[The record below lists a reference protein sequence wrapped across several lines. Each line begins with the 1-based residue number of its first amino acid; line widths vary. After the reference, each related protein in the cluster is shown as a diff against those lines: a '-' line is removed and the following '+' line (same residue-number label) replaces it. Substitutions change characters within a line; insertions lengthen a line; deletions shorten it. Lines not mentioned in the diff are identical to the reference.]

1 MKADIQDFLGPLSID
16 EAKAHALS
24 LEFYK
29 TFQHLS
35 ANSLNQ
41 FLSTP
46 ISESVLRPTAGR
58 EKGRGG
64 TNLRVGF
71 IELLG
76 NERAVNSDSA
86 NDDLKAPNG
95 EPSSNIRRLLEKSWP
110 ISDALKNENADSLF
124 KWIGACIAEVVREGC
139 QEFNLP
145 RDRELPMGVTF
156 SFPMV
161 QETLADA
168 TLMAMGK
175 GFAITSRLHLGTH
188 LINGYEKSK
197 TPDLPPIKVAAI
209 LNDAVATLVSF
220 IYQSKE
226 DETHKAA
233 MGLICGTGSNAT
245 IPLKRS
251 TLHKD
256 KQPGKVKVLDED
268 ATEDMKI
275 AVNTEWSING
285 TAPALRKFDLI
296 SRWDSQLDSEGEAPG
311 FQPLEYMTAGR
322 YLGELGRLMLIDY
335 LENQLNIPPD
345 NLPPRLLTRF
355 GLTTTFLSHFRPPV
369 AAILLEKLEAG
380 FPKSTAKA
388 PFRWTEEMAEALH
401 KIAKAIEIRAAAI
414 VAAAIVGLLAC
425 AGDIPLQESHQGE
438 ANNYAVK
445 EARPPKVELIVGYTG
460 GCIVHFQD
468 YLEDCQ
474 KFLDS
479 IIEAEFGEDAP
490 VRVVMSPC
498 HDGGITGAGVL
509 CGAAQAKSKDV
520 DSRGIRRV
528 EKKKL
533 TMGEDEEVRPCRN
546 ESELITERTALLG
559 GDRDR
564 DGNSPE
570 PSPIAIPRNGKG
582 NGNSKS
588 VDDDDASDSD
598 SDLDPNESD
607 LLVARSFT
615 SGASGLAP
623 ESFESAMLR
632 GRRRSRSSRREE
644 TVRSYTSLS
653 PQPIG
658 NGNRNGNGNG
668 SENGIGKH
676 HHNQQNESVLLNVNS
691 EDGSDVEA
699 AEAAKPGPA
708 YLIDTDKKRF
718 GIVFLSI
725 MLTHFIACFDG
736 TIVMASSHPVIT
748 SYFRSS
754 NSASWL
760 STAFLLTSTA
770 FQPVIGRLS
779 DTIGRKP
786 PYLAA
791 VVIFALATTWCAL
804 AQSMTSFI
812 LARAACGLGAGGVL
826 GMGSIII
833 SDLVPIER
841 RGSYQSYVNVVYGLA
856 SALGAALGG
865 FMADRLGWRWEFGI
879 QVFPI
884 ILCFVVACYGIPGDL
899 GLQDKHQSFKE
910 GMKTFDFVGSVL
922 LTTSTTF
929 LILGIN
935 LGGNVLPWSHPFIIA
950 SLVIFCV
957 SFPSCLYVESKHER
971 PIMPLVLLQRSPR
984 ANIIFANF
992 IASFLLNAILFNTP
1006 LFFQAVLLT
1015 SATTSGL
1022 YLVVPVATAS
1032 TTGTMTGFLISYTR
1046 RLKWPLVSGTILYLL
1061 GTALLALMRRGW
1073 PTWTYLLCLVPTS
1086 MAQGFQFPGTFL
1098 AVLAASEHREQ
1109 AVVTSTLVLWRA
1121 LGSVLGVAFSSLV
1134 LQNAL
1139 VRYLAQYVVPPE
1151 GEGEEW
1157 KNALIEKIRES
1168 VEAVAAMPEGA
1179 VRDQVVASYEASIRL
1194 TFLFLVGFAT
1204 ISALLVL
1211 PVKLPRLG
1219 ARK

>member
-1 MKADIQDFLGPLSID
+1 MKSGVQDFLGPLSVD

-24 LEFYK
+24 LEFYR

-41 FLSTP
+41 FLPTP

-76 NERAVNSDSA
+76 NEKIGNGGST
-86 NDDLKAPNG
+86 NGDLGALNG
-95 EPSSNIRRLLEKSWP
+95 ESTFNIRRLLEKSWP
-110 ISDALKNENADSLF
+110 ISDVLKNENADSLF
-124 KWIGACIAEVVREGC
+124 RWIGACIAEVVREGC
-139 QEFNLP
+139 REFDLP
-145 RDRELPMGVTF
+145 RDQELPMGVTF

-188 LINGYEKSK
+188 LVNGYERSR

-209 LNDAVATLVSF
+209 LNDSVATLVSF

-226 DETHKAA
+226 DETHKAV

-256 KQPGKVKVLDED
+256 KQPGKVEVLDENSSD
-268 ATEDMKI
+268 DMKI

-296 SRWDSQLDSEGEAPG
+296 SQWDTQLDSEGEAPG

-322 YLGELGRLMLIDY
+322 YLGELGRLMLLDY
-335 LENQLNIPPD
+335 IENHLNIPSD
-345 NLPPRLLTRF
+345 ILPPRLLTRF

-369 AAILLEKLEAG
+369 AEILLEKLEAE
-380 FPKSTAKA
+380 FPESTAKA
-388 PFRWTEEMAEALH
+388 PFRWTEEIAEVLYR
-401 KIAKAIEIRAAAI
+401 IAKAIEVRAAAI
-414 VAAAIVGLLAC
+414 VAAAIIGLLAC
-425 AGDIPLQESHQGE
+425 AGDIPIRKSLQDKTNSHT
-438 ANNYAVK
+438 VK
-445 EARPPKVELIVGYTG
+445 TKPQPKVELIVGYTG

-468 YLEDCQ
+468 YLADCQ

-479 IIEAEFGEDAP
+479 IIQAEFGDAAP

-509 CGAAQAKSKDV
+509 C
-520 DSRGIRRV
+520 
-528 EKKKL
+528 
-533 TMGEDEEVRPCRN
+533 
-546 ESELITERTALLG
+546 ALLG
-559 GDRDR
+559 DRH
-564 DGNSPE
+564 SQE
-570 PSPIAIPRNGKG
+570 PRPIAIPRGANGK
-582 NGNSKS
+582 SS
-588 VDDDDASDSD
+588 IADDGSGSEN
-598 SDLDPNESD
+598 DLDPNESD

-632 GRRRSRSSRREE
+632 GRRRSRSTMRRRASIS
-644 TVRSYTSLS
+644 RSYTSLS
-653 PQPIG
+653 PRPTLDGRQP
-658 NGNRNGNGNG
+658 
-668 SENGIGKH
+668 
-676 HHNQQNESVLLNVNS
+676 
-691 EDGSDVEA
+691 EDSLSSAVSDDEADLEA
-699 AEAAKPGPA
+699 ADVQRAKLRPA

-718 GIVFLSI
+718 EIVFLSI

-736 TIVMASSHPVIT
+736 TIGMMASSHPVIT

-791 VVIFALATTWCAL
+791 IVIFALSTLWCAL

-826 GMGSIII
+826 GMGNIII

-841 RGSYQSYVNVVYGLA
+841 RGSYQSYINVVYGLA

-865 FMADRLGWRWEFGI
+865 LMADSLGWRWEFGI
-879 QVFPI
+879 QVLPI
-884 ILCFVVACYGIPGDL
+884 ILCLVVACYGIPGDL
-899 GLQDKHQSFKE
+899 GLQDKHQTFKE
-910 GMKTFDFVGSVL
+910 GMKTFDFKGSIL
-922 LTTSTTF
+922 LTISTTF

-950 SLVIFCV
+950 SLVIFIVCV
-957 SFPSCLYVESKHER
+957 PACLYVESKHER
-971 PIMPLVLLQRSPR
+971 PIMPLILLHQPPR
-984 ANIIFANF
+984 ANIIFSNF

-1032 TTGTMTGFLISYTR
+1032 TTGTLTGFLISYTR
-1046 RLKWPLVSGTILYLL
+1046 RLKWPLTIGTSLYLG
-1061 GTALLALMRRGW
+1061 GTALLATMHRGW
-1073 PTWTYLLCLVPTS
+1073 PTYAYLLCLVPS
-1086 MAQGFQFPGTFL
+1086 SAAQGFQFPGTFL

-1139 VRYLAQYVVPPE
+1139 VRYLAALVVPPE
-1151 GEGEEW
+1151 GLGQDW
-1157 KNALIEKIRES
+1157 KDALIEKVRES
-1168 VEAVAAMPEGA
+1168 VEAVAALPPGP

-1194 TFLFLVGFAT
+1194 TFLFLVGFAA
-1204 ISALLVL
+1204 ISVLLVV
-1211 PVKLPRLG
+1211 PVKLPRLA

>member
-1 MKADIQDFLGPLSID
+1 MKSGVQDFLGPLSVD

-24 LEFYK
+24 LEFYR
-29 TFQHLS
+29 TFQDLS

-41 FLSTP
+41 FLPTP

-76 NERAVNSDSA
+76 NEKVVDGGSTNG
-86 NDDLKAPNG
+86 DLETLNG
-95 EPSSNIRRLLEKSWP
+95 EPTSNIRRLLEKSWP
-110 ISDALKNENADSLF
+110 ISDVLKNENADSLF
-124 KWIGACIAEVVREGC
+124 RWIGACIAEVVREGC
-139 QEFNLP
+139 REFDLP
-145 RDRELPMGVTF
+145 RDQELPMGVTF

-175 GFAITSRLHLGTH
+175 GFAITSRLQLGTH
-188 LINGYEKSK
+188 LVNGYERSK

-209 LNDAVATLVSF
+209 LNDSVATLVSF

-256 KQPGKVKVLDED
+256 KQPGKVKVLDENSSV
-268 ATEDMKI
+268 DMKI

-285 TAPALRKFDLI
+285 TAPALRKFGLI
-296 SRWDSQLDSEGEAPG
+296 SQWDAQLDSEGEAPG

-322 YLGELGRLMLIDY
+322 YLGELGRLMLLDY
-335 LENQLNIPPD
+335 LENHLNIPSD
-345 NLPPRLLTRF
+345 ALPTRLLTRF

-369 AAILLEKLEAG
+369 AEILLEKLEAE
-380 FPKSTAKA
+380 FPESTAKA
-388 PFRWTEEMAEALH
+388 PFRWTEEIADVLH
-401 KIAKAIEIRAAAI
+401 RIAKAIEVRAAAI
-414 VAAAIVGLLAC
+414 VAAAIIGLLAC
-425 AGDIPLQESHQGE
+425 AGDIPIRKSLQDKTNSHT
-438 ANNYAVK
+438 VK
-445 EARPPKVELIVGYTG
+445 TKQQPKVELIVGYTG

-468 YLEDCQ
+468 YLADCQ

-479 IIEAEFGEDAP
+479 IIQAEFGDDAP
-490 VRVVMSPC
+490 VSVVMSPC
-498 HDGGITGAGVL
+498 HDGGITGA
-509 CGAAQAKSKDV
+509 
-520 DSRGIRRV
+520 
-528 EKKKL
+528 
-533 TMGEDEEVRPCRN
+533 
-546 ESELITERTALLG
+546 ALLG
-559 GDRDR
+559 DRH
-564 DGNSPE
+564 SQE
-570 PSPIAIPRNGKG
+570 PSPIAIPRGANGK
-582 NGNSKS
+582 S
-588 VDDDDASDSD
+588 VIADDGSGSG
-598 SDLDPNESD
+598 SGSENDLDPNESD

-632 GRRRSRSSRREE
+632 GRRRSRSTMRRRPSIA
-644 TVRSYTSLS
+644 RSVTSPPPRPTLDEQQPDDSLS
-653 PQPIG
+653 
-658 NGNRNGNGNG
+658 
-668 SENGIGKH
+668 
-676 HHNQQNESVLLNVNS
+676 NVV
-691 EDGSDVEA
+691 SDDEADLEA
-699 AEAAKPGPA
+699 ADVQLRPA

-791 VVIFALATTWCAL
+791 VVIFALSTLWCAL

-865 FMADRLGWRWEFGI
+865 FMADSLGWRWEFGI

-884 ILCFVVACYGIPGDL
+884 ILCFVVAFYGIPDDL

-910 GMKTFDFVGSVL
+910 GMKTFDFKGSIL

-950 SLVIFCV
+950 SLVIFIVC
-957 SFPSCLYVESKHER
+957 FPACLYVESKHER
-971 PIMPLVLLQRSPR
+971 PIMPLILLSKSPR
-984 ANIIFANF
+984 ANIIFSNF

-1032 TTGTMTGFLISYTR
+1032 TTGTLTGFLISHTR
-1046 RLKWPLVSGTILYLL
+1046 RLKWPIVLGSFLYLV
-1061 GTALLALMRRGW
+1061 GTALLAFMHRGW
-1073 PTWTYLLCLVPTS
+1073 PNYAYLLCLVPS
-1086 MAQGFQFPGTFL
+1086 SAAQGFQFPGTFL

-1139 VRYLAQYVVPPE
+1139 VRYLAAFVVPPE
-1151 GEGEEW
+1151 GLGQDW
-1157 KNALIEKIRES
+1157 KDALIEKVRES
-1168 VEAVAAMPEGA
+1168 VEAVAALPPGP

-1194 TFLFLVGFAT
+1194 TFLCLVGFAA
-1204 ISALLVL
+1204 ISALLVV
-1211 PVKLPRLG
+1211 PVKLPRLAG
-1219 ARK
+1219 RK